1 MNSLLRTELAMS
13 SQQFLGAGA
22 AGVLTLP
29 AKITAA
35 VAAFER
41 AGVALHEHVAV
52 DLQAA
57 RDGYAADVAEA
68 LRRDTPLPDA
78 DAVEQVAVR
87 ARQHEERRLALVAAE
102 QLLFADLR
110 ATIPAPD
117 VIVTEH
123 LRPAL
128 MGAYDEARTL
138 LDRHGPVLGGPAEL
152 AITGPAASAKAW
164 SQFGA
169 LVSRVSALRTLH
181 YRTTDQ
187 SVSKDTSGE
196 FAVWQEARQDERLWG
211 PGTGQVGKWRP
222 WPEDPR
228 AHLAWLLQS
237 GLTVWV
243 PTAAER
249 DARHTEAHPNRTRLS
264 ADVLVVA

>member
-1 MNSLLRTELAMS
+1 MS
-13 SQQFLGAGA
+13 
-22 AGVLTLP
+22 LTLP
-29 AKITAA
+29 EKITAA

-68 LRRDTPLPDA
+68 LRRDTPLPAA

-87 ARQHEERRLALVAAE
+87 ARQHQERQLALVAAE
-102 QLLFADLR
+102 QLLFDELR
-110 ATIPAPD
+110 ATLPGPD
-117 VIVTEH
+117 QLVTEH

-128 MGAYDEARTL
+128 TDVYGQARTL

-152 AITGPAASAKAW
+152 AITGPTATAKAW
-164 SQFGA
+164 SEFGA

-181 YRTTDQ
+181 YRVTDPA
-187 SVSKDTSGE
+187 VSKDTSAD
-196 FAVWQEARQDERLWG
+196 FATWRESWQDERLWG
-211 PGTGQVGKWRP
+211 AKGGRQGKWRP

-237 GLTVWV
+237 GLTIWV
-243 PTAAER
+243 PTATER
-249 DARHTEAHPNRTRLS
+249 DARHTEAHPNRLRMA
-264 ADVLVVA
+264 ADVMVVV

>member
-1 MNSLLRTELAMS
+1 MNTLLRHELAMS
-13 SQQFLGAGA
+13 SRQLLEAGA

-29 AKITAA
+29 SNITAA

-41 AGVALHEHVAV
+41 AGVALHEHIAV

-57 RDGYAADVAEA
+57 RDGYAAEVAEA
-68 LRRDTPLPDA
+68 LRHGADLPPA
-78 DAVEQVAVR
+78 NVVEQVAVA
-87 ARQHEERRLALVAAE
+87 ARSHEEKRLALVAAE

-110 ATIPAPD
+110 AAIPAPD

-138 LDRHGPVLGGPAEL
+138 LDRHGAVLGEPAER
-152 AITGPAASAKAW
+152 AITGPAATAKAW
-164 SQFGA
+164 AEFGR
-169 LVSRVSALRTLH
+169 LVSRVSALRTVH
-181 YRTTDQ
+181 YRTTDPA
-187 SVSKDTSGE
+187 VSKDTIAD
-196 FAVWQEARQDERLWG
+196 FATWRESWQDERLWG
-211 PGTGQVGKWRP
+211 AEGGRQGKWRP

-237 GLTVWV
+237 GLTIWV
-243 PTAAER
+243 PTATER
-249 DARHTEAHPNRTRLS
+249 DARHTEAHPNRLRMA
-264 ADVLVVA
+264 ADVMVVA